1 MTTSPEKT
9 PAAPPGGEASA
20 RKEAA
25 LQALS
30 ERYGCPSVTFDERM
44 PIPPELLAG
53 LDAAELARL
62 AWFPLIRQGD
72 RVVVAAVDPRD
83 PALEDTVRRACG
95 AQQVEIWVSLRED
108 IEWFIQDFLGAP
120 IGEIIGTERTG
131 LAAWRTTMAQW
142 RTRLACYRT
151 DLARGRTFLAVLRW
165 GLGFAALADA
175 LLRARGRTPAAH
187 LPVTMIAAGLCLAI
201 FGLAG
206 YLRIRRS
213 RLRAPGHTTLVEVTA
228 ATLRFVEDYQLIDCG
243 PTDAPL
249 KKTMLGRLGDQLT
262 RYCTILPTP
271 PDSRERTHL
280 ARERTLLAA
289 QRTVAACYR
298 TLFARSRT
306 GLAFIRT
313 GVSFTGIGFVLTG
326 YFGLGALSLLDGL
339 LILAGLLMIADGL
352 AWYLP
357 VRKEQSEAPR
367 A

>member
-1 MTTSPEKT
+1 MTTS
-9 PAAPPGGEASA
+9 ANAPPATLPRDASA
-20 RKEAA
+20 QKEAA

-30 ERYGCPSVTFDERM
+30 ERYGCPSVAFDERM

-53 LDAAELARL
+53 LDGAELSRL
-62 AWFPLIRQGD
+62 GWFPLIRQGD
-72 RVVVAAVDPRD
+72 TVVVAAADPRD
-83 PALEDTVRRACG
+83 PALEGAVRRACG
-95 AQQVEIWVSLRED
+95 VQTVEVWVSLRED
-108 IEWFIQDFLGAP
+108 IDWFIQDFLHAP
-120 IGEIIGTERTG
+120 AGELIGTERTG
-131 LAAWRTTMAQW
+131 LASWRTTMAQW

-165 GLGFAALADA
+165 GLGFVALADA
-175 LLRARGRTPAAH
+175 LLRAREQTAPAY
-187 LPVTMIAAGLCLAI
+187 LPGPMIAAGLSLAI

-228 ATLRFVEDYQLIDCG
+228 ATLRFVEDYQLIDCA
-243 PTDAPL
+243 PTSVPL

-298 TLFARSRT
+298 TLYARSRT

-313 GVSFTGIGFVLTG
+313 GVSFTGLGFGLTG
-326 YFGLGALSLLDGL
+326 YFGLGALSVLDGL
-339 LILAGLLMIADGL
+339 LVIAGLMMTADGL
-352 AWYLP
+352 GWYLP
-357 VRKEQSEAPR
+357 VRKEQSESPR

>member
-1 MTTSPEKT
+1 MTTSPS
-9 PAAPPGGEASA
+9 APPATALPEASA
-20 RKEAA
+20 RKAAA
-25 LQALS
+25 LKELS
-30 ERYGCPSVTFDERM
+30 ERYGCPAVAFDERL

-53 LDAAELARL
+53 LDGAELSHQG
-62 AWFPLIRQGD
+62 WFPLIRQGGT
-72 RVVVAAVDPRD
+72 VVVAAADPRD
-83 PALEDTVRRACG
+83 PALEGLVRRACS
-95 AQQVEIWVSLRED
+95 AQSVEIWVSLRED
-108 IEWFIQDFLGAP
+108 VDWFIQDFLHAP
-120 IGEIIGTERTG
+120 VGVLIGTERTG

-165 GLGFAALADA
+165 GLGVVALADA
-175 LLRARGRTPAAH
+175 LLRVRGWAPHALLPAA
-187 LPVTMIAAGLCLAI
+187 MIGVGLFLAV

-206 YLRIRRS
+206 YLKIRRS

-243 PTDAPL
+243 PPATPL

-262 RYCTILPTP
+262 RYCSLLPTP

-313 GVSFTGIGFVLTG
+313 GASFTGLGLGLTG
-326 YFGLGALSLLDGL
+326 YFGVGALSLLDGL
-339 LILAGLLMIADGL
+339 LLLAGLLMMVDGL

>member
-1 MTTSPEKT
+1 MTTSPDA
-9 PAAPPGGEASA
+9 PAPSPGEAAA
-20 RKEAA
+20 RKEQA
-25 LQALS
+25 LRELS
-30 ERYGCPSVTFDERM
+30 ERYGCPSVAFDERL

-53 LDAAELARL
+53 LDAAELARSG
-62 AWFPLIRQGD
+62 WFPLIRQGD

-83 PALEDTVRRACG
+83 PALEGAVRRAC
-95 AQQVEIWVSLRED
+95 AAHSVEFWVALRED
-108 IEWFIQDFLGAP
+108 VDWFIQDFLGAP
-120 IGEIIGTERTG
+120 IGQIIGTERTG

-142 RTRLACYRT
+142 RTKLACYRT
-151 DLARGRTFLAVLRW
+151 DLARGRTFLALLRW
-165 GLGFAALADA
+165 GLGLVGLADA
-175 LLRARGRTPAAH
+175 LLRARGGAAPAL
-187 LPVTMIAAGLCLAI
+187 LPGAMIGAGLCLAL

-228 ATLRFVEDYQLIDCG
+228 ATLRFVEDYQLIDYG
-243 PTDAPL
+243 PAAAPL

-280 ARERTLLAA
+280 ARERTMLAA

-313 GVSFTGIGFVLTG
+313 GVAFTGLGVGLTG
-326 YFGLGALSLLDGL
+326 YFGVGALSLLDGL
-339 LILAGLLMIADGL
+339 LVLAGLLMVADGL
-352 AWYLP
+352 GWYLP
-357 VRKEQSEAPR
+357 VRKEQSEAAR

>member
-1 MTTSPEKT
+1 MTTSPEA
-9 PAAPPGGEASA
+9 PRAAPPRESSAWKEEAL
-20 RKEAA
+20 R
-25 LQALS
+25 ALS
-30 ERYGCPSVTFDERM
+30 VCFGCPSVAFDERM

-53 LDAAELARL
+53 LDGSELSRQG
-62 AWFPLIRQGD
+62 WFPLIRQGET
-72 RVVVAAVDPRD
+72 VVVAAADPWD

-95 AQQVEIWVSLRED
+95 AQTVEVWVSLNED
-108 IEWFIQDFLGAP
+108 IDWFIQDFLHAP
-120 IGEIIGTERTG
+120 VGDLIGTERTS

-151 DLARGRTFLAVLRW
+151 DLARSRTFLAVLRW
-165 GLGFAALADA
+165 GLGFVALGDA
-175 LLRARGRTPAAH
+175 LLRTRGRTAPAH
-187 LPVTMIAAGLCLAI
+187 FPVMMIAAGLGLAL
-201 FGLAG
+201 FGLVG
-206 YLRIRRS
+206 YLKNRRS
-213 RLRAPGHTTLVEVTA
+213 RLRAPGHTTIVEVTA

-243 PTDAPL
+243 PTGSPL

-262 RYCTILPTP
+262 RYCSILPIP

-289 QRTVAACYR
+289 QRTVGGCYR

-313 GVSFTGIGFVLTG
+313 GASFTGLGLGLTG

-339 LILAGLLMIADGL
+339 LVLAGLLMMADGL
-352 AWYLP
+352 GWYLP

>member
-1 MTTSPEKT
+1 ME
-9 PAAPPGGEASA
+9 
-20 RKEAA
+20 
-25 LQALS
+25 
-30 ERYGCPSVTFDERM
+30 FDERL
-44 PIPPELLAG
+44 PIPPGLLTG
-53 LDAAELARL
+53 LDGAELARL
-62 AWFPLIRQGD
+62 AWFPLIRQGGT
-72 RVVVAAVDPRD
+72 VIVAAADPRD
-83 PALEDTVRRACG
+83 PALEDAVRQACG
-95 AQQVEIWVSLRED
+95 AQTVEAWVCLRED
-108 IEWFIQDFLGAP
+108 IDWFIQDFLHAP
-120 IGEIIGTERTG
+120 VGVLIGTERTG

-165 GLGFAALADA
+165 GLGFVALADA
-175 LLRARGRTPAAH
+175 LLRSRGLPAPAF
-187 LPVTMIAAGLCLAI
+187 LPGTLIASGLSLAL

-213 RLRAPGHTTLVEVTA
+213 RLLAPGHTTIVEVTA
-228 ATLRFVEDYQLIDCG
+228 ATLRFVEDYQLID
-243 PTDAPL
+243 DAAASATL

-289 QRTVAACYR
+289 QRTIAACYR
-298 TLFARSRT
+298 TLYARSRT

-313 GVSFTGIGFVLTG
+313 GVSFIGLGFGLTG

-339 LILAGLLMIADGL
+339 LVLAGLLMMADGL
-352 AWYLP
+352 GWYLP